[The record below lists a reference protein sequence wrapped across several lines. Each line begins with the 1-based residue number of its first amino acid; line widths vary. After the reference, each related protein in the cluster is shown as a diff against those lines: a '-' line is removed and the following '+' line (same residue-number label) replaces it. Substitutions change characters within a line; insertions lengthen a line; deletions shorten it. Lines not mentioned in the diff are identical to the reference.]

1 MKLFELN
8 TPSYKVLLKQYADW
22 LMIKNYEPMTIRSY
36 ESSLKEFFIYL
47 ENQGVISIKRVQQVH
62 YTQFKN
68 YLQTRINF
76 KFKCAGLTNQTINS
90 IISGINCFSVHFNE
104 VNENYSLD
112 LFETHLPVD
121 TKEKVILL
129 QDEVMQLY
137 NASFEPYRNGS
148 IEMGQRDRVMLAIFY
163 GCGLRLKEGGM
174 LDVSDIDFVNNRV
187 LVRHGKFKK
196 QRYVPIP
203 KKHLEDIRDYI
214 QHGRSWFQERH
225 HNVTC
230 KRKSIK
236 KTVTSD
242 DEQAL
247 FLNQEGKRMKSFQQR
262 LDFLKSMTSIEKHIT
277 THSLRHTLATHLLY
291 ADWKLEQIGK
301 ILGHASLDSTMIYT
315 HLVKELEY
323 EKEI

>member
-8 TPSYKVLLKQYADW
+8 TGYKILLLQYVEW
-22 LMIKNYEPMTIRSY
+22 LSIKNYQPMTIRSY

-47 ENQGVISIKRVQQVH
+47 ENHGITTIKRVQQLH

-76 KFKCAGLTNQTINS
+76 NYDCGGLRNQTINS
-90 IISGINCFSVHFNE
+90 IISGVNCFSVQFNE
-104 VNENYSLD
+104 VNESYRLD
-112 LFETHLPVD
+112 LFETHLPME
-121 TKEKVILL
+121 TAEKVILL
-129 QDEVMQLY
+129 HDEVMQLY
-137 NASFEPYRNGS
+137 QASFEQYKIGS
-148 IEMGQRDRVMLAIFY
+148 IEMGQRDRVMIAIFY
-163 GCGLRLKEGGM
+163 GCGLRLNEGRM
-174 LDVSDIDFVNNRV
+174 LDVGDIDFINNRV
-187 LVRHGKFKK
+187 LVRHGKLSK

-214 QHGRSWFQERH
+214 QHGRNWFQEH
-225 HNVTC
+225 HYNKAC
-230 KRKSIK
+230 KRVSIK
-236 KTVTSD
+236 KQVTSD

-247 FLNQEGKRMKSFQQR
+247 FLNQEGKRMKTFQQR
-262 LDFLKSMTSIEKHIT
+262 LNFLKSMTSIEKHIT

-291 ADWKLEQIGK
+291 AGWQLEQIGK